1 MKIRKADN
9 ISVRGLSHVL
19 TGKECQDSSA
29 SWQGKKYSAVII
41 SDGHGG
47 EKYFRSATGSRIA
60 CEVGKEVISSFM
72 ESIRK
77 SNLFDVFTK
86 KSAKR
91 DEMFSRLERSII
103 QRWNEEV
110 EADSADFPFEADARF
125 AALNDSDKES
135 VIRTHSKAY
144 GATFIAAVVTAHYFF
159 VLKLGDGNVCVLKE
173 NAPQLFFGL
182 ADELKD
188 DRLQFNLT
196 TSLCGGDADK
206 EFKHCFVNTD
216 KDYPIDGLILTTDG
230 IINSYTSEQAYLDFM
245 GNIFSAYREESVAS
259 AHSELAEFLPRLS
272 EKGSGDDLSVG
283 IVF

>member
-9 ISVRGLSHVL
+9 ISVRGRSHVL
-19 TGKECQDSSA
+19 SGKECQDSSA
-29 SWQGKKYSAVII
+29 SWQGKNYCAAII

-77 SNLFDVFTK
+77 NNLFDVFTK

-91 DEMFSRLERSII
+91 EEMFSRLERSII

-110 EADSADFPFEADARF
+110 EADSAGFPFEADARF
-125 AALNDSDKES
+125 ATLSDSDKES

-196 TSLCGGDADK
+196 TSLCGGDADE
-206 EFKHCFVNTD
+206 EFKHCFVGAD
-216 KDYPIDGLILTTDG
+216 EAQIDGLILTTDG
-230 IINSYTSEQAYLDFM
+230 IINSYTSEQAYLDFV
-245 GNIFSAYREESVAS
+245 GNIFGAYREESAAS
-259 AHSELAEFLPRLS
+259 AHAELAEFLPRLS

>member
-9 ISVRGLSHVL
+9 ISIRGRSHVL
-19 TGKECQDSSA
+19 AGKECQDSSA
-29 SWQGKKYSAVII
+29 SWQGKNYSAVII

-60 CEVGKEVISSFM
+60 CEVGKEIVSSFM
-72 ESIRK
+72 ESVRK
-77 SNLFDVFTK
+77 NNLFDVFTK

-91 DEMFSRLERSII
+91 EEMFSRLERSII
-103 QRWNEEV
+103 QRWNEEI

-125 AALNDSDKES
+125 AVLSDSDKES

-173 NAPQLFFGL
+173 NTPQLFFGL

-206 EFKHCFVNTD
+206 EFKHCFVGAD
-216 KDYPIDGLILTTDG
+216 EAQIDGLILTTDG
-230 IINSYTSEQAYLDFM
+230 IINSYTSEQAYLDFV
-245 GNIFSAYREESVAS
+245 GNIFGAYKEESVAS
-259 AHSELAEFLPRLS
+259 AHAELAEFLPRLS